1 VRKYGVF
8 SSAPA
13 GLRARRKNAFDQVVH
28 VMVMALS
35 YWHADFRFV
44 PVESL
49 TKTPSPAQVECLVTV
64 RKFLKAFGNCKD
76 QLHVPSNRS
85 SDPVALLSD
94 LSAFPTERGFSGD
107 CYHHGFPGA
116 EDPNVAGHV
125 LPPDDSRAEELR
137 PYRPL
142 EPSRLK
148 IAGCAAWDPTPY
160 LSDDMYLAYV
170 EPKSLPWT
178 SDTPPNDFPDLSK
191 EKCDAMLDLVKLWDA
206 NGLVMFRKVA
216 PTFTWQQC
224 SIRFFNNYKNEAAD
238 RMIGDRPFKIGSEPD
253 LRGGPELSR
262 LLNCCR

>member
-1 VRKYGVF
+1 
-8 SSAPA
+8 
-13 GLRARRKNAFDQVVH
+13 
-28 VMVMALS
+28 MVMALS

-148 IAGCAAWDPTPY
+148 NRRLCCMGPH
-160 LSDDMYLAYV
+160 
-170 EPKSLPWT
+170 SLP
-178 SDTPPNDFPDLSK
+178 L
-191 EKCDAMLDLVKLWDA
+191 
-206 NGLVMFRKVA
+206 
-216 PTFTWQQC
+216 
-224 SIRFFNNYKNEAAD
+224 
-238 RMIGDRPFKIGSEPD
+238 
-253 LRGGPELSR
+253 
-262 LLNCCR
+262 